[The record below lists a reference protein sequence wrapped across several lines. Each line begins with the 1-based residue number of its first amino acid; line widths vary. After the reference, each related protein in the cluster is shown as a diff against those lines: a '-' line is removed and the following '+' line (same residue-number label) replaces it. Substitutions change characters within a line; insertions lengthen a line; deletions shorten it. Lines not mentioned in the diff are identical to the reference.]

1 MTEKPIQKQQVAV
14 IDIGTSAIRMV
25 IAEIGPKD
33 EIRTL
38 ENLQKPVRFGKEVF
52 TTGRLSNVAIRD
64 AIAILKNFKE
74 VSDGYGV
81 KKIQAIATSAV
92 REAMNRD
99 NFIDQVFVRT
109 GIDVE
114 VVEGPEENRLELLA
128 VEHALEGK
136 VDLQKKN
143 CLIVEVGSGSTEM
156 IILNQG
162 NVEITRTL
170 SLGAIRLPEQAVA
183 GKTDPAVMQ
192 RVLKRSIHEVV
203 LYAAREYNFDQVDT
217 FIAIGGDVR
226 FVSQQIHEK
235 TDANTIERHV
245 VLEQKAFQSFV
256 NQIGKMTPED
266 IAGQYGLA
274 YTEAETLYPA
284 LLVYANFLA
293 ETKAD
298 SIVVPMVSIRDGLLI
313 EMAQMFSGYKRT
325 DVARQ
330 VVNSARHLAA
340 KYQYDKAHA
349 GCVASLALKLFDSIS
364 QDHGM
369 GTRERMLLEVSA
381 LLHDIGIFV
390 SPAAH
395 HKHSSYLVEAAEIFG
410 LRKSDKDIVSQVVRY
425 HRRTIPRDTH
435 VPYMSLPKT
444 DRAVVSKLA
453 AILRVADALDHSH
466 QQKIRQFTLERA
478 EEAYTLWV
486 PDDLGDITLERNSLM
501 EKSGLFAEVFGAPV
515 ALKQG
520 TPKKE

>member
-1 MTEKPIQKQQVAV
+1 MKDNPVQKQQVAV

-33 EIRTL
+33 EVRYL
-38 ENLQKPVRFGKEVF
+38 ENLQKTVRFGKEVF

-64 AIAILKNFKE
+64 AIAILKNFKIVFE
-74 VSDGYGV
+74 SFGI
-81 KKIQAIATSAV
+81 KKVQAIATSAV

-114 VVEGPEENRLELLA
+114 VIEGPEENRLELLA

-136 VDLQKKN
+136 MDLQKKN
-143 CLIVEVGSGSTEM
+143 CLIVEVGSGSTEV

-170 SLGAIRLPEQAVA
+170 SLGSIRLPEQAVA

-226 FVSQQIHEK
+226 FVSQQLQEK
-235 TDANTIERHV
+235 ITERYA
-245 VLEQKAFQSFV
+245 VLEKKAFEKFV
-256 NQIGKMTPED
+256 HQIGKMTPED
-266 IAGQYGLA
+266 IAAQYGLA

-293 ETKAD
+293 ETKAE
-298 SIVVPMVSIRDGLLI
+298 SIVVPMVSIRDGLLV

-330 VVNSARHLAA
+330 VINSAHHLGA
-340 KYQYDKAHA
+340 KYQYDKTHA
-349 GCVASLALKLFDSIS
+349 ACVASLALKLFDLIS

-381 LLHDIGIFV
+381 LLHDIGVFI
-390 SPAAH
+390 SPASH
-395 HKHSSYLVEAAEIFG
+395 HKHSSYLVDAAEIFG
-410 LRKSDKDIVSQVVRY
+410 LRKSDKNIVSNVVRY
-425 HRRTIPRDTH
+425 HRRSIPRSTH
-435 VPYMSLPKT
+435 VPYMSLPKA
-444 DRAVVSKLA
+444 DRAIVSKLA
-453 AILRVADALDHSH
+453 AILRIADSLDHSH
-466 QQKIRQFTLERA
+466 QQKIRQFALERA
-478 EEAYTLWV
+478 EDLYTLWV
-486 PDDLGDITLERNSLM
+486 DDELGDISLERNALI
-501 EKSGLFAEVFGAPV
+501 EKGGLFAEVFGAPV

-520 TPKKE
+520 TPKKD